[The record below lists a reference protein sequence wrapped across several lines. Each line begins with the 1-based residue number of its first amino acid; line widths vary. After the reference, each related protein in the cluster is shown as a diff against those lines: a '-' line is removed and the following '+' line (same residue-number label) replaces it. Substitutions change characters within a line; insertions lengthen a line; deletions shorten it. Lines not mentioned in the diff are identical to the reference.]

1 MQHCV
6 TLTSLEIQ
14 CYKAVTVKSNMC
26 IFKLYPAEI
35 LLCCTILLIIKGEGA
50 NWKGFSSKLIAQ
62 NFGNGNFSS
71 FET

>member
-1 MQHCV
+1 
-6 TLTSLEIQ
+6 
-14 CYKAVTVKSNMC
+14 MC
-26 IFKLYPAEI
+26 IPKVYPAEI

-50 NWKGFSSKLIAQ
+50 NWKGFFSTLKLTAQ